1 MRKSKAVKPLSDN
14 PEKGIMKEADR
25 KEGGLD
31 MSVYLNPTNIG
42 MQLDVGSESY
52 VDKSM
57 LIKFTNSRLNTSS
70 RFLCVTRPRRFG
82 KTVAVNMLTAYYSMG
97 CESREL
103 FKGLKIENDLS
114 FEEHLNKHYVIRFD
128 VAGALM
134 KLNYEKNPIMAFELE
149 LVKKIKEDFELQSDC
164 IRLSD
169 VVTEIYRKK
178 NIRFIILIDE
188 WDAVFRDKKDD
199 RELCENYMEFLRS
212 LFKDINASAC
222 FELVYMTGILPIAKY
237 NTQSALNMFR
247 EYNMLHPGRLVEF
260 FGFTED
266 DVDVLCEK
274 NNVDR
279 EMMKKWYDGYH
290 YGNISLYSPYSVSNA
305 IEEGELRDYWTSTSS
320 IESVKEYMDYDGGA
334 LKEDIIRMMSGGRVS
349 FNPNRFQNNIN
360 EINSK
365 DAALTVLVHLGYL
378 GYDPDTR
385 ECYIPNFEIR
395 SRFENAIDELSDW
408 KDVQGPLSVSAE
420 LVEKTFRCDT
430 SFIDKT
436 FDEFHRLYA
445 DTYTKNLEAVL
456 GLMTR
461 LLYYRLEDDYER
473 TDEVVNVIGRADIVF
488 RPKKNGL
495 PALIIELKAND
506 MPENTIRQI
515 EEMGY
520 LSSLKSFKGKA
531 YLLGIAYDGK
541 SLKHKSAIKIVDIG

>member
-1 MRKSKAVKPLSDN
+1 MKKARDVKPLSEN
-14 PEKGIMKEADR
+14 PEKGIMEETIR
-25 KEGGLD
+25 QEGGLD
-31 MSVYLNPTNIG
+31 MSVYLNPTNEGFAIVRKNPN
-42 MQLDVGSESY
+42 L
-52 VDKSM
+52 VDKS
-57 LIKFTNSRLNTSS
+57 LVIRFTNYCIDTGNT
-70 RFLCVTRPRRFG
+70 FLCVTRPRRFG

-97 CESREL
+97 CESRAL
-103 FKGLKIENDLS
+103 FKGLRIENDPS
-114 FEEHLNKHYVIRFD
+114 FEKHLNKHYVIRFD

-134 KLNYEKNPIMAFELE
+134 EFNTKRNPILAFEHE
-149 LVKKIKEDFELQSDC
+149 LVNKLKEDFEIHSGAE
-164 IRLSD
+164 RLCSL
-169 VVTEIYRKK
+169 VKEVYAKRHLK
-178 NIRFIILIDE
+178 FIILIDE
-188 WDAVFRDKKDD
+188 WDAVFRDRKDD

-222 FELVYMTGILPIAKY
+222 FELVYMTGILPIARY
-237 NTQSALNMFR
+237 NTQSALNMFD
-247 EYNMLHPGRLVEF
+247 EYTVLDDSEITEF
-260 FGFTED
+260 FGFTEEE
-266 DVDVLCEK
+266 VDALCKK
-274 NNVDR
+274 NNIDR
-279 EMMKKWYDGYH
+279 EMMRKWYDGYH
-290 YGNISLYSPYSVSNA
+290 YGDISLYNPFSVDKA
-305 IEEGELRDYWTSTSS
+305 IRRKHFGDYWKATSS
-320 IESVKEYMDYDGGA
+320 VEAVMEYMDYDGGA
-334 LKEDIIRMMSGGRVS
+334 LKEDITRMMSGEKVK
-349 FNPNRFQNNIN
+349 FNPDRFQNNLN

-378 GYDPDTR
+378 GYDPDTS

-395 SRFENAIDELSDW
+395 NEFENAINELSDW
-408 KDVQGPLSVSAE
+408 KDVQGPLSVSGE
-420 LVEKTFRCDT
+420 LVERTFRCDT
-430 SFIDKT
+430 SFIDST

-488 RPKKNGL
+488 RPKKSGL

-506 MPENTIRQI
+506 TPDNAIRQI

-541 SLKHKSAIKIVDIG
+541 SLKHQSAIKVVDIG

>member
-1 MRKSKAVKPLSDN
+1 MKETRDVKPLSDN

-31 MSVYLNPTNIG
+31 MSIYLNPANDGFVTARKNPN
-42 MQLDVGSESY
+42 Y

-57 LIKFTNSRLNTSS
+57 LIRFTNYCLDTGNS
-70 RFLCVTRPRRFG
+70 FLCVTRPRRFG
-82 KTVAVNMLTAYYSMG
+82 KSMALHMLTAYYSMG

-103 FKGLKIENDLS
+103 FKGLKIENDPS

-128 VAGALM
+128 VAGALTEFNT
-134 KLNYEKNPIMAFELE
+134 KRNPILAFEHE
-149 LVKKIKEDFELQSDC
+149 LVQKLKEDFDIHSSAE
-164 IRLSD
+164 RLCSL
-169 VVTEIYRKK
+169 VKEVYSKK
-178 NIRFIILIDE
+178 HLKFIILIDE

-199 RELCENYMEFLRS
+199 RELCESYMEFLRS

-290 YGNISLYSPYSVSNA
+290 YGELSLYNPFSVDKA
-305 IEEGELRDYWTSTSS
+305 IRRKHFSDYWKATSS
-320 IESVKEYMDYDGGA
+320 VEAVKEYMDYDGGA
-334 LKEDIIRMMSGGRVS
+334 LKEDIIQMISGGKIK

-365 DAALTVLVHLGYL
+365 DAALTMLVHLGYL
-378 GYDPDTR
+378 GYDPDTS
-385 ECYIPNFEIR
+385 ECYIPNLEIR
-395 SRFENAIDELSDW
+395 NEFENAIDELSDW
-408 KDVQGPLSVSAE
+408 KDVQGPLSVSAK
-420 LVEKTFRCDT
+420 LAEKTFQSDT
-430 SFIDKT
+430 AFIDKT

-473 TDEVVNVIGRADIVF
+473 TDEVVNVIGRADIIF
-488 RPKKNGL
+488 RPKKKGL

-506 MPENTIRQI
+506 TPENAIRQI

-520 LSSLKSFKGKA
+520 LSFLKSFKGKA

-541 SLKHKSAIKIVDIG
+541 SLKHKSAIKIVEV